1 MLKSTVGNAA
11 AIMRW
16 ANVLIVSAKEEH
28 AEGSVIG
35 LEGIEAVIS
44 VTAGAVACL
53 KARLGMLQPSRDGL
67 MFQ

>member
-1 MLKSTVGNAA
+1 
-11 AIMRW
+11 MRW
-16 ANVLIVSAKEEH
+16 ANVLIVSAKEEQ